1 MKKIMIASSLLL
13 TIGLGV
19 GCSSDKVSKTD
30 GPKTASV
37 KKEKELAAKDVFNK
51 AYENLKNEEYVTLMQ
66 NMDIKADEQELSIVK
81 AKIQIEPKTKS
92 SRAEMNVSGTDIIIY
107 GVKDHIVGQVKNPNT
122 GEVIS
127 IPEEKLNIS
136 GMNAAKSVKENVEIP
151 PEIVQK
157 MKIEK
162 SGDKYKL
169 KLRLKGKD
177 AESILGSIGET
188 QKKALEA
195 QNAKVEEIDAEY
207 MITKD
212 FKYESLR
219 LDIVVSR
226 NSKEK
231 AHFMTDIKYTSY
243 EKFDPIQLPATN

>member
-1 MKKIMIASSLLL
+1 M
-13 TIGLGV
+13 
-19 GCSSDKVSKTD
+19 
-30 GPKTASV
+30 
-37 KKEKELAAKDVFNK
+37 
-51 AYENLKNEEYVTLMQ
+51 
-66 NMDIKADEQELSIVK
+66 
-81 AKIQIEPKTKS
+81 
-92 SRAEMNVSGTDIIIY
+92 
-107 GVKDHIVGQVKNPNT
+107 KNPNT

-188 QKKALEA
+188 QKKC
-195 QNAKVEEIDAEY
+195 KGRRDRCRIYDY
-207 MITKD
+207 KR
-212 FKYESLR
+212 F
-219 LDIVVSR
+219 
-226 NSKEK
+226 
-231 AHFMTDIKYTSY
+231 
-243 EKFDPIQLPATN
+243 